1 MSQSAADRKRAQ
13 RERDRSQGLV
23 EIVVKVPACRVK
35 DARRWC
41 ALLTPK
47 AANRKRKLDERQ
59 LDLVEFIGSAK

>member
-1 MSQSAADRKRAQ
+1 MTQSAADRKRAQ
-13 RERDRSQGLV
+13 RERDRSQGYV

-47 AANRKRKLDERQ
+47 TAISKRKQDERQ
-59 LDLVEFIGSAK
+59 LDLIQFIDGMK